1 MHKPQTMAGQI
12 GREKDK
18 YKETQDC
25 LQQASPSKSLA
36 YNQIEELQKEKEYL
50 RSLLNE
56 KDAELLSLYR
66 RIHGQNDPS
75 NY

>member
-1 MHKPQTMAGQI
+1 MSRPLSGLAGQI
-12 GREKDK
+12 GRE
-18 YKETQDC
+18 TQEC
-25 LQQASPSKSLA
+25 AQQASPNKSLA

-66 RIHGQNDPS
+66 RIHGQDNPS
-75 NY
+75 RY